1 MKNDINAT
9 SSRRSS
15 TTAACSPVRGRPS
28 IARSCSIISREVLRL
43 LHVDLEDENLL
54 DTPRRWAESLITMT
68 SGYDFTDVKKLTTL
82 FRKACSA
89 ADEKCQNLVV
99 IGGTY
104 KTLCAHHILP
114 FFGQFII
121 GYIPDKM
128 IIGASKIPRIVEV
141 HMRRLQ
147 SQEHLAH
154 DVADTIEQILEPNGI
169 AVWMGGV
176 HLCMVMRG
184 VEQESSFMETNVLRG
199 AFLERRA
206 DAAGVH
212 VHREP
217 ARAARVT
224 ETCVT
229 IARRSRKLRGSRC
242 LPDDGPSPL
251 LSSRSPSWAADSRT
265 RSRASTTGTSRDGR
279 ASTTSPTCRCRRR
292 RAQAAQQF
300 DRPAAK

>member
-1 MKNDINAT
+1 MKSLKSSEGNDSMVLAEIEAIIND
-9 SSRRSS
+9 
-15 TTAACSPVRGRPS
+15 RGLLTGPRPTVD
-28 IARSCSIISREVLRL
+28 REKLQHHLREVLRI
-43 LHVDLEDENLL
+43 LHVDLEDENVL
-54 DTPRRWAESLITMT
+54 DTPRRWAESLVTLT
-68 SGYDFTDVKKLTTL
+68 SGYDFTDVRKLTTL

-89 ADEKCQNLVV
+89 ADEHCQNMVV

-121 GYIPDKM
+121 GYIPEAT

-154 DVADTIEQILEPNGI
+154 DVADTIEKILEPRGL

-199 AFLERRA
+199 AFLNDE
-206 DAAGVH
+206 
-212 VHREP
+212 
-217 ARAARVT
+217 
-224 ETCVT
+224 
-229 IARRSRKLRGSRC
+229 
-242 LPDDGPSPL
+242 
-251 LSSRSPSWAADSRT
+251 RT
-265 RSRASTTGTSRDGR
+265 RDEFMSIVNRRGKRD
-279 ASTTSPTCRCRRR
+279 
-292 RAQAAQQF
+292 
-300 DRPAAK
+300 